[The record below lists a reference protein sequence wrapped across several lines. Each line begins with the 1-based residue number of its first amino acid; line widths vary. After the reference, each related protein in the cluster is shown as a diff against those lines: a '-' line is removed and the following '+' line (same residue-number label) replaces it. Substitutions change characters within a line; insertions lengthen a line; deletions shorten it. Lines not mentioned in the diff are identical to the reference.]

1 MPKTYNG
8 QWNAMIIQKFLE
20 YLKYE
25 RNLSQLT
32 VDSYGKDLQLFRDY
46 CETQYESVTI
56 ESADSDIVRGWLEAM
71 MDADNKATSVNRRL
85 CALRSFYRFAV
96 KRKLMNNNPCY
107 GIVGPKKSKPIP
119 SFARESEMEKLLDGE
134 GVWNID
140 DYIDVRARTII
151 SMFYNTG
158 MRLAEL
164 VGLNDLDVDFV
175 QKQVKVTGKRNKQRI
190 IPLGERMLEELRRYI
205 VMRDDNVE
213 RVSDA
218 LFVNNKGLRISRAQ
232 VAAIVKNGLS
242 QVPSLEKRSPH
253 VLRHTFATV
262 MLNNEAGIES
272 VRQLL
277 GHAGLNATEIYT
289 HATFEQ
295 LKKAYNKAH
304 PRQVVTVKSKK

>member
-1 MPKTYNG
+1 MPKTYNR

-46 CETQYESVTI
+46 CETQHESVMI

-85 CALRSFYRFAV
+85 SALRSFYRFAV

-107 GIVGPKKSKPIP
+107 GIVGPKKLKPIP
-119 SFARESEMEKLLDGE
+119 SFARESEMEKLLDGD
-134 GVWNID
+134 GVWDID
-140 DYIDVRARTII
+140 NYIDVRARTII

-190 IPLGERMLEELRRYI
+190 IPLGERMLEELHRYI

-218 LFVNNKGLRISRAQ
+218 LFVNNKGLRISRVQ

-242 QVPSLEKRSPH
+242 QVSSLEKRSPH

-295 LKKAYNKAH
+295 LKKVYNKAH